1 MKSKL
6 KINKKIK
13 KMEKTK
19 VILVGESRVEKTS
32 VINQYVENSFSDEYI
47 ITISVET
54 IKRSRNKQQQN

>member
-1 MKSKL
+1 MK
-6 KINKKIK
+6 
-13 KMEKTK
+13 KTK